1 MFWISCSWFNK
12 QNWRLVGWIK
22 CILTYLFNFLEHI
35 SENTPKSNAHTVIDF
50 NITKIWQHP
59 DRPPMAAF
67 ACSTVSWLRVKTQLV
82 GTGQFICFLFA
93 GTGFKNC
100 STGMPGPSPPTTLW
114 KKERHCCL
122 RRSCRVGRSSFGAY
136 WFPGAVVTHNKAVPA
151 IPWFSFFACRFVSR
165 VIAFIYDV
173 RVRGVVSMF
182 NDTVCSFFVWGSSW
196 ASVVPQCCCH
206 SYVGCTVHTDYV
218 YPAFVTLVSDISW
231 LLFLF
236 RFFFPLFHHSFLL
249 LLLLLLSVAY

>member
-1 MFWISCSWFNK
+1 MPGRVHKMRFKHSYSTSPSISVQTHQSWM
-12 QNWRLVGWIK
+12 LMD
-22 CILTYLFNFLEHI
+22 FNF
-35 SENTPKSNAHTVIDF
+35 A
-50 NITKIWQHP
+50 KIWKHP
-59 DRPPMAAF
+59 DRPLLAAF
-67 ACSTVSWLRVKTQLV
+67 ACSTVSCCWLRVKTQLV

-196 ASVVPQCCCH
+196 ASAVPQCCCH
-206 SYVGCTVHTDYV
+206 C
-218 YPAFVTLVSDISW
+218 
-231 LLFLF
+231 
-236 RFFFPLFHHSFLL
+236 
-249 LLLLLLSVAY
+249 